1 MRIIILMTDVE
12 LIRRALKNPDDYAL
26 IVERFEKPLIRFAK
40 SLSRLSHED
49 AEDLIQ
55 QVFLKA
61 YDHLNDFD
69 PELKLS
75 TWLFSIARNEVID
88 FWRRQ
93 KARPKQNELDEAQL
107 DQILH
112 EESTASEDMD
122 KKLKSQHVQK
132 LLDLLQPNYREVLYL
147 HYFEEKSYDEIA
159 DIIKSPPGTVAAL
172 ISRAKKAFME
182 LAQRTGDD
190 KLLTFLR

>member
-1 MRIIILMTDVE
+1 MTDAE

-40 SLSRLSHED
+40 SLSHMSHED

-93 KARPKQNELDEAQL
+93 KARPKQSELDEVQL

-122 KKLKSQHVQK
+122 KKLKLERVQK
-132 LLDLLQPNYREVLYL
+132 LLDLLQANYREVLYL
-147 HYFEEKSYDEIA
+147 HYFEDKSYDEIA

-190 KLLTFLR
+190 KHLTLPR